1 MSNTQPDSLLILV
14 CTYNERNNLPTLF
27 EQIEACVPNAKILV
41 VDDNSPDG
49 TSDWVEQQIKERKEN
64 VAFRSAEEASLA
76 SLATFAERRTTQ
88 TPSISLIRRSGKLGL
103 GTAIRAGMQ
112 FAIDNGYEWLLN
124 LDADLS
130 HSPSSIP
137 SLLAK
142 RDCADLVVGSR
153 YVEGGGME
161 GCSWKRVFVSKCA
174 NAYARRIIG
183 WSVRDCSSAFRL
195 YRVSCLR
202 ALKLNEL
209 RGTGYG
215 FLEEVLWHLI
225 DQGARL
231 CEVGIVYTERRE
243 GKSKI
248 SIKEALSTIGS
259 IHRVARLQR
268 RRANE

>member
-1 MSNTQPDSLLILV
+1 MTNSQVDSLLILV
-14 CTYNERNNLPTLF
+14 CTYNERNNLPKLF
-27 EQIEACVPNAKILV
+27 QQIEATVPSANILV

-49 TSDWVEQQIKERKEN
+49 TSDWVEQQMKLR
-64 VAFRSAEEASLA
+64 
-76 SLATFAERRTTQ
+76 
-88 TPSISLIRRSGKLGL
+88 PSISLIRRRGKLGL
-103 GTAIRAGMQ
+103 GTAIRAGME
-112 FAIDNGYEWLLN
+112 FAIANGYDWLLN
-124 LDADLS
+124 LDGDLS

-137 SLLAK
+137 ALLAQ
-142 RDCADLVVGSR
+142 RDNFDIIVGSR

-161 GCSWKRVFVSKCA
+161 GCSWRRVFVSKCA

-202 ALKLNEL
+202 ALNLNEL

-225 DQGARL
+225 HNGARL
-231 CEVGIVYTERRE
+231 SEVGIVYTERRE

-248 SIKEALSTIGS
+248 SIKEALSTIAS
-259 IHRVARLQR
+259 IHHVARLQGR
-268 RRANE
+268 SHLPGGTL

>member
-1 MSNTQPDSLLILV
+1 MNETQPDSLLILV
-14 CTYNERNNLPTLF
+14 CTYNERDNLPTLF
-27 EQIEACVPNAKILV
+27 EQIEASVPDAKILV

-49 TSDWVEQQIKERKEN
+49 TSNWVEQQMKLK
-64 VAFRSAEEASLA
+64 
-76 SLATFAERRTTQ
+76 
-88 TPSISLIRRSGKLGL
+88 PSISLIRRGGKLGL
-103 GTAIRAGMQ
+103 GTAIRVGME
-112 FAIDNGYEWLLN
+112 FAMNHGYEWLLN
-124 LDADLS
+124 LDGDLS

-137 SLLAK
+137 VLLAQK
-142 RDCADLVVGSR
+142 DNTDIVIGSR

-161 GCSWKRVFVSKCA
+161 GCSWRRVFVSKCA

-225 DQGARL
+225 DEGARL
-231 CEVGIVYTERRE
+231 REVGIVYTERLE

-248 SIKEALSTIGS
+248 SIKEALSTIAS

-268 RRANE
+268 GRRRL

>member
-1 MSNTQPDSLLILV
+1 MTNNQPASLLILV

-27 EQIEACVPNAKILV
+27 EQIESVVPNARILV

-49 TSDWVEQQIKERKEN
+49 TSDWVEQQIKQN
-64 VAFRSAEEASLA
+64 
-76 SLATFAERRTTQ
+76 
-88 TPSISLIRRSGKLGL
+88 PSITLIRRSGKLGL
-103 GTAIRAGMQ
+103 GTAIRAGME
-112 FAIDNGYEWLLN
+112 FASENGFEWLLN

-130 HSPSSIP
+130 HSPSAIP
-137 SLLAK
+137 DLLAQ
-142 RDCADLVVGSR
+142 REAADIVVGSR

-161 GCSWKRVFVSKCA
+161 GCSWRRVFVSKCA

-195 YRVSCLR
+195 YRVSSLK
-202 ALKLNEL
+202 ALKLNEIV
-209 RGTGYG
+209 GTGYG

-231 CEVGIVYTERRE
+231 HEVGIVYTERRE

-248 SIKEALSTIGS
+248 SIAEALSTIGS
-259 IHRVARLQR
+259 IHRVARLQKSR
-268 RRANE
+268 SPK

>member
-1 MSNTQPDSLLILV
+1 METQPDSLLILV
-14 CTYNERNNLPTLF
+14 CTYNERDNLPTLF
-27 EQIEACVPNAKILV
+27 EQIEAAVPNAKILV

-49 TSDWVEQQIKERKEN
+49 TSDWVEQQMKLR
-64 VAFRSAEEASLA
+64 
-76 SLATFAERRTTQ
+76 
-88 TPSISLIRRSGKLGL
+88 PSISLIRRSGKLGL
-103 GTAIRAGMQ
+103 GTAIRVGMEY
-112 FAIDNGYEWLLN
+112 AMDHSYEWLLN
-124 LDADLS
+124 LDGDLS

-137 SLLAK
+137 ALWVQKDNS
-142 RDCADLVVGSR
+142 DVVIGSR
-153 YVEGGGME
+153 YVENGGMK
-161 GCSWKRVFVSKCA
+161 GCSWRRVFVSECA

-202 ALKLNEL
+202 ALKLDDL

-225 DQGARL
+225 DEGARL
-231 CEVGIVYTERRE
+231 REVGIVYTERLE

-248 SIKEALSTIGS
+248 SIKEALSTIAS

-268 RRANE
+268 GRRRL

>member
-1 MSNTQPDSLLILV
+1 METQPDSLLILV
-14 CTYNERNNLPTLF
+14 CTYNERDNLPTLF
-27 EQIEACVPNAKILV
+27 EQIEAAVPNAKILV

-49 TSDWVEQQIKERKEN
+49 TSDWVEQQSKLN
-64 VAFRSAEEASLA
+64 
-76 SLATFAERRTTQ
+76 
-88 TPSISLIRRSGKLGL
+88 PSISLIRRSGKLGL
-103 GTAIRAGMQ
+103 GTAIREGMEY
-112 FAIDNGYEWLLN
+112 AMDHGYEWLLN
-124 LDADLS
+124 LDGDLS
-130 HSPSSIP
+130 HSPSTIP
-137 SLLAK
+137 ALWVQKDNS
-142 RDCADLVVGSR
+142 DVVIGSR
-153 YVEGGGME
+153 YVENGGMK
-161 GCSWKRVFVSKCA
+161 GCSWRRVFVSKCA

-202 ALKLNEL
+202 ALKLDDL

-231 CEVGIVYTERRE
+231 REVGIVYTERLE

-248 SIKEALSTIGS
+248 SIKEALSTIAS

-268 RRANE
+268 GRRRL

>member
-1 MSNTQPDSLLILV
+1 MDHS
-14 CTYNERNNLPTLF
+14 
-27 EQIEACVPNAKILV
+27 
-41 VDDNSPDG
+41 
-49 TSDWVEQQIKERKEN
+49 
-64 VAFRSAEEASLA
+64 
-76 SLATFAERRTTQ
+76 
-88 TPSISLIRRSGKLGL
+88 
-103 GTAIRAGMQ
+103 
-112 FAIDNGYEWLLN
+112 YEWLLN
-124 LDADLS
+124 LDGDLS

-137 SLLAK
+137 ALWVQKDNS
-142 RDCADLVVGSR
+142 DVVIGSR
-153 YVEGGGME
+153 YVENGGMK
-161 GCSWKRVFVSKCA
+161 GCSWRRVFVSKCA

-202 ALKLNEL
+202 ALKLDDL

-231 CEVGIVYTERRE
+231 REVGIVYTERLE

-248 SIKEALSTIGS
+248 SIKEALSTIAS

-268 RRANE
+268 GRRRL

>member
-14 CTYNERNNLPTLF
+14 CTYNERNNLPTLL
-27 EQIEACVPNAKILV
+27 EQIAACVPNAKILV

-49 TSDWVEQQIKERKEN
+49 TSDWVEQQIREREEN
-64 VAFRSAEEASLA
+64 VAFRSAKEA
-76 SLATFAERRTTQ
+76 SLATFAERKGTQ

-137 SLLAK
+137 SLLAQ
-142 RDCADLVVGSR
+142 RDCADVVVGSR

-161 GCSWKRVFVSKCA
+161 GCSWRRVFVSKCA

-195 YRVSCLR
+195 YRVSSLQD
-202 ALKLNEL
+202 LKLDGL
-209 RGTGYG
+209 RGIGYG
-215 FLEEVLWHLI
+215 FLEEVLWHLM
-225 DQGARL
+225 DKGARL
-231 CEVGIVYTERRE
+231 TEVGIVYTERRE

-248 SIKEALSTIGS
+248 SIKEALSTIAS

-268 RRANE
+268 GTKLKCP

>member
-1 MSNTQPDSLLILV
+1 MNETQPDSLLILV
-14 CTYNERNNLPTLF
+14 CTYNERDNLPTLF
-27 EQIEACVPNAKILV
+27 EQIEASVPNAKILV

-49 TSDWVEQQIKERKEN
+49 TSDWVEQQRK
-64 VAFRSAEEASLA
+64 LK
-76 SLATFAERRTTQ
+76 
-88 TPSISLIRRSGKLGL
+88 PSISLIRRSGKLGL
-103 GTAIRAGMQ
+103 GTAIRAGME
-112 FAIDNGYEWLLN
+112 FAMDHGYQWLLN
-124 LDADLS
+124 LDGDLS

-137 SLLAK
+137 ALLVQK
-142 RDCADLVVGSR
+142 DNSDVVIGSR

-161 GCSWKRVFVSKCA
+161 GCSWRRVFVSKCA

-183 WSVRDCSSAFRL
+183 LSVRDCSSAFRL
-195 YRVSCLR
+195 YRVNCLR

-225 DQGARL
+225 DEGARL
-231 CEVGIVYTERRE
+231 REVGIVYTERLE

-248 SIKEALSTIGS
+248 SIKEALSTIAS

-268 RRANE
+268 K